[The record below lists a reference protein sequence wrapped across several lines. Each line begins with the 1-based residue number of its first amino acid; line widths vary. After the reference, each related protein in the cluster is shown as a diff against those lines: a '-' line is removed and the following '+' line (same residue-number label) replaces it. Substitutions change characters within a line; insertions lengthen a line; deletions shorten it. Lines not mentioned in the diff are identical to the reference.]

1 MKIILHTFLILVV
14 FPLVLT
20 GQTGDL
26 DKQIQ
31 NQERTLKEI
40 RKSIDELN
48 SKISRSQKDKKAT
61 VQEINRLDRQVT
73 MINKL
78 KRELQKE
85 SNLKE
90 QRIDLLIETIKAT
103 DEKILALKTRAARRA
118 VLAYKMGRNRDIDL
132 LLTSGDINQA
142 LRRSTYLAA
151 INKAEKQTLRELEV
165 MMQSNRSNQNNLAR
179 AVSSLKRNIEERER
193 AGREISSTQRKK
205 RARLNTINQD
215 IQAFKDDLERK
226 QEGRKKIE
234 NTIRD
239 LISQRASRYKTSS
252 EFAKHKGY
260 LRWPVRGKLVGRF
273 GPQKNEKLGTVT
285 HNPGI
290 DIAAQK
296 GRAVHAVQDG
306 YVVAVTW
313 IPGYGNTIIVD
324 HGDDFYTVYAH
335 IDDIKVTM
343 DTKIFRDQVIAQVS
357 DTGSLHGSRLHFEV
371 WQGENKV
378 DPLKWLQ
385 R

>member
-205 RARLNTINQD
+205 RSRLNTINQD